1 MRKVAKDHG
10 TRGQV
15 EGNLAG
21 HKRVAI
27 LDDVNAELCQ
37 IPAGTTFWGLPNANH
52 TTAPVNSILWRMWR
66 AVDLLEAV
74 PGVAEAVSHKTL
86 HHKRPELF
94 PLLDNKTMG
103 SYLPRDSWQII
114 HADLT
119 AFAPEFAALEEW
131 FAGEAAQRG
140 KVGLT
145 RLRMHDIILWLHA
158 SIDSETN
165 QSQWETAVTIGTN
178 DFGF

>member
-1 MRKVAKDHG
+1 MFI
-10 TRGQV
+10 
-15 EGNLAG
+15 G
-21 HKRVAI
+21 H
-27 LDDVNAELCQ
+27 L
-37 IPAGTTFWGLPNANH
+37 PAGYLLGRALRRRLGLSAWFGWELVGSVFPD
-52 TTAPVNSILWRMWR
+52 I
-66 AVDLLEAV
+66 DLLWFYTL
-74 PGVAEAVSHKTL
+74 GHHKTL